1 MVGTS
6 SRKVVK
12 MAKTTRRKIAQTKNE
27 QKKNIEIQTEKEK
40 KREILAGNT
49 NNLTNPFQGDA
60 TEEDTM
66 KKRRNKILEQ
76 KIV

>member
-1 MVGTS
+1 MN
-6 SRKVVK
+6 
-12 MAKTTRRKIAQTKNE
+12 RRRTLKYKP
-27 QKKNIEIQTEKEK
+27 KKK